1 MSSPPVVLDS
11 TTRPRASR
19 TLAFVGISAV
29 VHIVLLLMILF
40 DVMGIGG
47 GFGLGIGPGFG
58 IGSGGGAG
66 LGKEKRRQIY
76 SLEDLPQVVRPRD
89 PKHDQEVKDLVV
101 ARTPDAVVI
110 PQPAKPQTVST
121 SAVVKFARPVT
132 PLGAGTDLGAR
143 FASTGAGTGGFGVG
157 GGGGGGFSLGS
168 LGISLDSAFGKYVGG
183 LRKVGLD
190 VAIVVDATGSMQ
202 NVIDEIKHR
211 LDDLVF
217 TMQRLVPTARIG
229 AVAYRDRDDGKTA
242 TAPRQ
247 SEDFLVKWTDLS
259 FKGSKV
265 KDFLDGIVAE
275 GGGDWEEAV
284 KDGFECAMKQLKWRP
299 DAKKV
304 IILVGSSP
312 PHDQDVPAL
321 RDLVQQWQAQGG
333 VVSTIDV
340 SLRLH
345 EEHERKLHRWLYG
358 DELKTVSPLPDF
370 YKQVQDSFEDI
381 SRRGGGQSIALG
393 QDQALVR
400 YLLVLTFGQQ
410 WEKDVS
416 RVARN
421 R

>member
-229 AVAYRDRDDGKTA
+229 AVAFRDRDDGKTA

-247 SEDFLVKWTDLS
+247 SEDFLVKWTDLT